1 MDKELCGKSYE
12 LANGHFATCHLPK
25 GHEGRC
31 TGFLTGEM
39 AGTVILWDGKY
50 ESEEYQ
56 YLKENINK
64 LKGDVKMKKW
74 LLEARL
80 ESGMGVNQVKVGEL
94 MDGCKSDDECK
105 EIISTLLNAGETKEY
120 KENVFLR
127 LGEFE
132 GATLED
138 AFNKYFE
145 EFDGDDQNELFFAH
159 QIDAKELASS
169 GCACGGSCGGH
180 SDKTQDE
187 FNFTESD
194 DVVQGSIDSG
204 ELFIQEKVVVWKECR
219 YKLKEGATLESV
231 REDLRN
237 GNWRQ
242 WDYDSSDME
251 VITETE
257 EALEGSGTLEVYNRN
272 NVKLGSN

>member
-25 GHEGRC
+25 AHEGRC

-64 LKGDVKMKKW
+64 LKGDAKMKKW

-105 EIISTLLNAGETKEY
+105 EIISTLLDAGETKEY

-145 EFDGDDQNELFFAH
+145 EFDGDDQNELFFMH

-180 SDKTQDE
+180 NRCTDIKR
-187 FNFTESD
+187 D
-194 DVVQGSIDSG
+194 DIM
-204 ELFIQEKVVVWKECR
+204 L
-219 YKLKEGATLESV
+219 KLDPETSETAKGIIATL
-231 REDLRN
+231 
-237 GNWRQ
+237 
-242 WDYDSSDME
+242 SDEE
-251 VITETE
+251 VLAYLWGDFDKISE
-257 EALEGSGTLEVYNRN
+257 EGHKRFRDAGIPL
-272 NVKLGSN
+272 